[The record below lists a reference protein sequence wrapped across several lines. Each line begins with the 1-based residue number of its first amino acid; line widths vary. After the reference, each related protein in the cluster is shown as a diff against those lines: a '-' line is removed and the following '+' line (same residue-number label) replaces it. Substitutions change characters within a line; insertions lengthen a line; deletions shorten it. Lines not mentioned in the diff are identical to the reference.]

1 MKKTMIML
9 VLLAITCTTRAQ
21 QGRGQRPEPPS
32 VEERLEQATEQLT
45 LTDDQVQ
52 DWKSIFEK
60 YDDQLQ
66 EARDNRDRKTGESLR
81 TSLNE
86 ELMATLNEDQQAKFE
101 KMQKNRQGQGRKRG

>member
-1 MKKTMIML
+1 MKKSIIML
-9 VLLAITCTTRAQ
+9 VLLTITFTAWSQ

-32 VEERLEQATEQLT
+32 LEERLEKATEQLT
-45 LTDDQVQ
+45 LTDDQVA

-81 TSLNE
+81 TALNE
-86 ELMATLNEDQQAKFE
+86 ELMATLNEDQQTKFE
-101 KMQKNRQGQGRKRG
+101 KMQKNREGQGRRRG